1 MRSALLIA
9 FSLLLW
15 SIYGCPA
22 RQDGTLEGIVTPPTS
37 GANITVLKGSSE
49 VRTIPTGSQNG
60 KFMLALASG
69 TYAIKVTTPGSPY
82 PLRLENIVVKS
93 GETTALPIISLAQL
107 TGTGVLSGKLTP
119 PRPDA
124 EVKLLYE
131 GKERAAVHVDRYG
144 NYEFKE
150 VPSGSY
156 IVKTNAPGHADDTVP
171 VVIADNQNVQQN
183 TVLLPIASIEGVDW
197 SAGKIRAVGIGIPP
211 QNAANDTIR
220 KELTKRAALVDAQ
233 RNMLRIIEQI
243 RLDADQTIKTAM
255 SDKRMA
261 IRIEG
266 FLKGYTIV
274 SERELEN
281 GKFEIVLELPL
292 TGPSG
297 LTRYITE

>member
-1 MRSALLIA
+1 MRS
-9 FSLLLW
+9 SLLLML
-15 SIYGCPA
+15 SVMLFSLYACPA
-22 RQDGTLEGIVTPPTS
+22 KQDGVLEGAVTPANS
-37 GANITVLKGSSE
+37 GALITVLKESAE
-49 VRTIPTGSQNG
+49 VRTASTGSLDG
-60 KFMLALASG
+60 KFRLALASG
-69 TYAIKVTTPGSPY
+69 TYALKVTVPGSPY
-82 PLRLENIVVKS
+82 PLRLDTIVVKS
-93 GETTALPIISLAQL
+93 GETTVLPPIVLAPM

-124 EVKLLYE
+124 EVKLIYE
-131 GKERAAVHVDRYG
+131 GKERAAVRVDRDG

-156 IVKTNAPGHADDTVP
+156 TVQTNAPGHADDTVP
-171 VVIADNQNVQQN
+171 VVITENQKVRQN
-183 TVLLPIASIEGVDW
+183 TVLLPISSINGVDW
-197 SAGKIRAVGIGIPP
+197 AAGKIRSSGIGFPP
-211 QNAANDTIR
+211 QNAANETIR

-243 RLDADQTIKTAM
+243 RLDENQTIKTAM
-255 SDKRMA
+255 NNKRMA

-266 FLKGYTIV
+266 FVQGYTVV

-281 GKFEIVLELPL
+281 GKIEIVLELPL